1 MRLLSNRGQS
11 MPAPTSTSVPPRMSW
26 ESPACM
32 AAAWPEHSSTASNG
46 SSTRSN
52 GIGGLPSSSGATTTA
67 PSCSASAC
75 RVGCGSLAT
84 TSVTPRA
91 RAAAIVSAPIGPH
104 PVTRMRCPARTPPR
118 VRPWSATASGSASA
132 AARIDTPGGTRR
144 SSGSRT
150 RTKSANAPWNPP
162 TPGLLRPTHSCGRP
176 ARQYSHSPQRCDG
189 PPTTSSPGDQ
199 VVTSSPTATTRPEN
213 SCPPIEFG
221 APHPS
226 TNIWRSLPHTPQWLT
241 SSRTSSGPSS
251 GTGRSSTTMSRG
263 PR

>member
-11 MPAPTSTSVPPRMSW
+11 MPAPTSTSVPPRLSC

-52 GIGGLPSSSGATTTA
+52 GIAGLPSSSGATTTA
-67 PSCSASAC
+67 PSRSASA
-75 RVGCGSLAT
+75 RRLGCGSLAT

-132 AARIDTPGGTRR
+132 AARIDTPGGTHR

-150 RTKSANAPWNPP
+150 RTKSANAPWNSP

-176 ARQYSHSPQRCDG
+176 ARQYSHSPHRCEG
-189 PPTTSSPGDQ
+189 PPTTSSPGDH

-213 SCPPIEFG
+213 SCPPIESG

-226 TNIWRSLPHTPQWLT
+226 TNMWRSLPHTPQWLT
-241 SSRTSSGPSS
+241 SSRTS
-251 GTGRSSTTMSRG
+251 
-263 PR
+263 